1 MLIATFY
8 IQIVMGSLLFFTSLI
23 MIFLIL
29 IQRGRGGGLAGAL
42 GGSGG
47 SSAFGAKAGDTFT
60 RITAGMAIFWF
71 VLCLLSILLIQGR
84 RVAPPT
90 DREPSAGSAA
100 SVPADGDKS
109 PISIDEA
116 LKSIPPID
124 VKSLELPTDASKSEP
139 SGSTDPSGTGTGDP
153 GTGGTGTGDPANPA
167 AAEGVTPPANNEGG
181 GSSSSETTGGS
192 PGATSGEEVKP
203 VGEEVKPVGEEVK
216 PVGEEVKPGGENNAA
231 GSATTDGSLL

>member
-1 MLIATFY
+1 MLY

-84 RVAPPT
+84 RVAPLS
-90 DREPSAGSAA
+90 DREPAVGTGAA
-100 SVPADGDKS
+100 VPAEGGQT
-109 PISIDEA
+109 PISIDDALNNLPSLDLPKDIDTKDESLKDSTDTTEDKTEDKTGEA
-116 LKSIPPID
+116 
-124 VKSLELPTDASKSEP
+124 TDAGAATDAGDATGAGDAA
-139 SGSTDPSGTGTGDP
+139 SGE
-153 GTGGTGTGDPANPA
+153 TGGTTG
-167 AAEGVTPPANNEGG
+167 
-181 GSSSSETTGGS
+181 
-192 PGATSGEEVKP
+192 SGEVPK
-203 VGEEVKPVGEEVK
+203 
-216 PVGEEVKPGGENNAA
+216 
-231 GSATTDGSLL
+231 TDGSGL

>member
-1 MLIATFY
+1 VGCGFFDFTKVLLTVLIATFY

-124 VKSLELPTDASKSEP
+124 VESLELPTDASKSDP
-139 SGSTDPSGTGTGDP
+139 SGS
-153 GTGGTGTGDPANPA
+153 GTGGTGTGGPGSGGPANPAA

-181 GSSSSETTGGS
+181 GNSSSETTGGS
-192 PGATSGEEVKP
+192 PGATS
-203 VGEEVKPVGEEVK
+203 GEEVK